1 MSGEVRKA
9 ISPATRNLVRHD
21 GLGRCMIR
29 PMSRL
34 MAADQ
39 VKSVAESIDRLE
51 RNVAR
56 VIRGKPEAIRNC
68 VLALLARGHLL
79 VEDVP
84 GVGKTTLAR
93 ALAASIGGTFHRI
106 QFTSDLLPSDII
118 GVSVLASATGKFEF
132 KPGPLFANVVLA
144 DEINRTTPRTQ
155 SALLEAMNDNQ
166 VTVDGIGRP
175 LEQPF
180 LVVATQNPEEHYGT
194 YPLPESQMD
203 RFALRIRLD
212 YPSAEVEQALLLEAP
227 ALTEE
232 ALAKIQAVVSLGEIV
247 ALQEAAA
254 RVHLSTELAGY
265 IVEVARETRRSP
277 FLSLGISPRGE
288 LAWRNVSRAA
298 ALAAGRSY
306 VLPDDLKALALPAL
320 AHRLVLANQ
329 LDSTGRA
336 RDEAERIVT
345 EVLGRVPVPG

>member
-1 MSGEVRKA
+1 
-9 ISPATRNLVRHD
+9 
-21 GLGRCMIR
+21 
-29 PMSRL
+29 MSRL
-34 MAADQ
+34 LAAEPL
-39 VKSVAESIDRLE
+39 KSVADTVERLE
-51 RNVAR
+51 GNVAR

-79 VEDVP
+79 IEDVP

-93 ALAASIGGTFHRI
+93 ALAASIGGSFHRI

-118 GVSVLASATGKFEF
+118 GVSVLDGTTGKFEF

-166 VTVDGIGRP
+166 VSVDAVAYP
-175 LEQPF
+175 LAQPF

-212 YPSAEVEQALLLEAP
+212 YPSAETERALLLEAP
-227 ALTEE
+227 SLAEE
-232 ALAKIQAVVSLGEIV
+232 ALAKLDAVVSLADIV
-247 ALQEAAA
+247 AMQEAAG
-254 RVHLSTELAGY
+254 RVRLAPELAGY
-265 IVEVARETRRSP
+265 IIEVARETRHSP

-288 LAWRNVSRAA
+288 LAWRNLARAA
-298 ALAAGRSY
+298 ALLAGRNY
-306 VLPDDLKALALPAL
+306 VLPDDLKGLALPAL
-320 AHRLVLANQ
+320 AHRLVLINQ

-336 RDEAERIVT
+336 REEAERIIS
-345 EVLGRVPVPG
+345 EILGRVPIPG

>member
-1 MSGEVRKA
+1 
-9 ISPATRNLVRHD
+9 
-21 GLGRCMIR
+21 
-29 PMSRL
+29 
-34 MAADQ
+34 MAAEQ

-68 VLALLARGHLL
+68 LLALLARGHIL

-93 ALAASIGGTFHRI
+93 TLAASIGGTFHRI

-118 GVSVLASATGKFEF
+118 GVSVLVTSTGKFEF

-166 VTVDGIGRP
+166 ITVDGIGYR

-212 YPSAEVEQALLLEAP
+212 YPSAEVEKALLLEAP
-227 ALTEE
+227 AMTEE
-232 ALAKIQAVVSLGEIV
+232 SLAKIQPVVSLGEIV

-254 RVHLSTELAGY
+254 RVHFSPELAGY

-288 LAWRNVSRAA
+288 LAWRYLARAA
-298 ALAAGRSY
+298 ALAAGRGY
-306 VLPDDLKALALPAL
+306 VLPDDLKALALPTL

-345 EVLGRVPVPG
+345 EVLGRVPIPG

>member
-1 MSGEVRKA
+1 
-9 ISPATRNLVRHD
+9 
-21 GLGRCMIR
+21 
-29 PMSRL
+29 MSRL
-34 MAADQ
+34 MAADP
-39 VKSVAESIDRLE
+39 VKSVADTIERLE
-51 RNVAR
+51 GNVAR
-56 VIRGKPEAIRNC
+56 VIRGKPEAIRRC

-79 VEDVP
+79 IEDVP

-93 ALAASIGGTFHRI
+93 ALAASIGGSFHRI

-118 GVSVLASATGKFEF
+118 GVSVLDSAAGKFDF

-166 VTVDGIGRP
+166 VSVDGVGYP
-175 LEQPF
+175 LAPPL

-212 YPSAEVEQALLLEAP
+212 YPSAETERTLLLEAP
-227 ALTEE
+227 SLAGE
-232 ALAKIQAVVSLGEIV
+232 ALAKVEAVVSLAEIV

-254 RVHLSTELAGY
+254 RVKLSPELAGY

-288 LAWRNVSRAA
+288 LAWRNLARAA
-298 ALAAGRSY
+298 ALVAGRNY
-306 VLPDDLKALALPAL
+306 VLPDDLKGLALPAL

-329 LDSTGRA
+329 LDSTGRS
-336 RDEAERIVT
+336 REEAERVVIDI
-345 EVLGRVPVPG
+345 LGHVPIPG

>member
-1 MSGEVRKA
+1 MIGA
-9 ISPATRNLVRHD
+9 MTRLV
-21 GLGRCMIR
+21 
-29 PMSRL
+29 
-34 MAADQ
+34 AAEEI
-39 VKSVAESIDRLE
+39 KSVAETIDRLE
-51 RNVAR
+51 RNIAR
-56 VIRGKPEAIRNC
+56 VIHGKASAIRNC

-93 ALAASIGGTFHRI
+93 SLAASIGGTFHRI
-106 QFTSDLLPSDII
+106 QFTSDLLPSDIV
-118 GVSVLASATGKFEF
+118 GVSVLAPGTGKFEF

-155 SALLEAMNDNQ
+155 SALLEAMNDGQ
-166 VTVDGIGRP
+166 VTVDGTSYP
-175 LEQPF
+175 LGQPF

-212 YPSAEVEQALLLEAP
+212 YPSAEVERSLLLDAP

-232 ALAKIQAVVSLGEIV
+232 SLAKLDAVVSLGEIA
-247 ALQEAAA
+247 ALQEAAS
-254 RVHLSTELAGY
+254 RVRLSAELAGY
-265 IVEVARETRRSP
+265 IVEVAQETRRSP
-277 FLSLGISPRGE
+277 FLALGISPRGE
-288 LAWRNVSRAA
+288 LSWRNLARAA
-298 ALAAGRSY
+298 ALAAGRNY
-306 VLPDDLKALALPAL
+306 VLPDDLKLLALPAL

-336 RDEAERIVT
+336 RQEAERIVT
-345 EVLGRVPVPG
+345 DIIGRMPVPG

>member
-1 MSGEVRKA
+1 
-9 ISPATRNLVRHD
+9 
-21 GLGRCMIR
+21 
-29 PMSRL
+29 
-34 MAADQ
+34 MAAEQ

-56 VIRGKPEAIRNC
+56 VIRGKSEAIRNC

-79 VEDVP
+79 IEDVP

-118 GVSVLASATGKFEF
+118 GVSVLATATGKFEF

-166 VTVDGIGRP
+166 VTVDGIGHP
-175 LEQPF
+175 LDQPF

-212 YPSAEVEQALLLEAP
+212 YPSAEVERALLLEAP

-232 ALAKIQAVVSLGEIV
+232 ALAKIQPVVSLGEIV
-247 ALQEAAA
+247 ALQEAAS
-254 RVHLSTELAGY
+254 RMHLSPELAGY
-265 IVEVARETRRSP
+265 IVEVAHETRRSP

-288 LAWRNVSRAA
+288 LAWRNLARAA

-345 EVLGRVPVPG
+345 EVLGRVPIPG

>member
-1 MSGEVRKA
+1 
-9 ISPATRNLVRHD
+9 
-21 GLGRCMIR
+21 
-29 PMSRL
+29 
-34 MAADQ
+34 MAAEQ

-68 VLALLARGHLL
+68 LLALLARGHIL

-93 ALAASIGGTFHRI
+93 TLAASIGGTFHRI

-118 GVSVLASATGKFEF
+118 GVSVLVTSTGKFEF

-166 VTVDGIGRP
+166 ITVDGIGYR

-212 YPSAEVEQALLLEAP
+212 YPSAEVEKALLLEAP
-227 ALTEE
+227 AMTEE
-232 ALAKIQAVVSLGEIV
+232 SLAKIQPVVSLGEIV

-254 RVHLSTELAGY
+254 RVHFSPELAGY

-288 LAWRNVSRAA
+288 LAWRNLARAA
-298 ALAAGRSY
+298 ALAAGRGY
-306 VLPDDLKALALPAL
+306 VLPDDLKALALPTL

-345 EVLGRVPVPG
+345 EVLGRVPIPG

>member
-1 MSGEVRKA
+1 
-9 ISPATRNLVRHD
+9 
-21 GLGRCMIR
+21 
-29 PMSRL
+29 
-34 MAADQ
+34 MAAEQ

-118 GVSVLASATGKFEF
+118 GVSVLVGATGKFEF

-166 VTVDGIGRP
+166 VTVDGVGHL

-212 YPSAEVEQALLLEAP
+212 YPSAEVERALLLEAP

-254 RVHLSTELAGY
+254 QVHLSSELAGY
-265 IVEVARETRRSP
+265 IVEVAHETRRSP

-288 LAWRNVSRAA
+288 LSWRNLARAA

-345 EVLGRVPVPG
+345 EVLGRVPIPG

>member
-1 MSGEVRKA
+1 
-9 ISPATRNLVRHD
+9 
-21 GLGRCMIR
+21 
-29 PMSRL
+29 MSRL
-34 MAADQ
+34 LAAEPL
-39 VKSVAESIDRLE
+39 KSVADSIERLE
-51 RNVAR
+51 GNVAR
-56 VIRGKPEAIRNC
+56 VIRGKPEAIRNA

-79 VEDVP
+79 IEDVP

-118 GVSVLASATGKFEF
+118 GVSVLDGTTGRFEF

-166 VTVDGIGRP
+166 VSIDGVGHR
-175 LEQPF
+175 LEPPF
-180 LVVATQNPEEHYGT
+180 MVVATQNPEEHYGT

-203 RFALRIRLD
+203 RFAVRIRLD
-212 YPSAEVEQALLLEAP
+212 YPSAETERALLLEAP
-227 ALTEE
+227 SMTDE
-232 ALAKIQAVVSLGEIV
+232 ALAQVEAVASLSEIV

-254 RVHLSTELAGY
+254 RVKLAPELAGY

-288 LAWRNVSRAA
+288 LSWRNLARAA
-298 ALAAGRSY
+298 ALVAGRNY
-306 VLPDDLKALALPAL
+306 VLPDDLKSLALPAL
-320 AHRLVLANQ
+320 AHRVVLANQ

-336 RDEAERIVT
+336 REEAERVVAD
-345 EVLGRVPVPG
+345 VLSRVAIPG

>member
-1 MSGEVRKA
+1 
-9 ISPATRNLVRHD
+9 
-21 GLGRCMIR
+21 MIGQ
-29 PMSRL
+29 MSRL
-34 MAADQ
+34 MAAEE
-39 VKSVAESIDRLE
+39 VKSVAETIDRLE
-51 RNVAR
+51 RNVALA
-56 VIRGKPEAIRNC
+56 IRGKPGAIRNC

-93 ALAASIGGTFHRI
+93 SLAASIGGTFHRI

-118 GVSVLASATGKFEF
+118 GVSLLDTATNRFEF
-132 KPGPLFANVVLA
+132 RPGPLFANVVLA
-144 DEINRTTPRTQ
+144 DEINRTKPRTQ
-155 SALLEAMNDNQ
+155 SALLEAMNDGQ
-166 VTVDGIGRP
+166 VTVDGVSHS

-212 YPSAEVEQALLLEAP
+212 YPSAEIEQSLLLEAP
-227 ALTEE
+227 TLTAET
-232 ALAKIQAVVSLGEIV
+232 LAKIDAVVSLGEIA
-247 ALQEAAA
+247 ALQEAAG
-254 RVHLSTELAGY
+254 RVKLSPELAGY
-265 IVEVARETRRSP
+265 IVEIAHETRRSP
-277 FLSLGISPRGE
+277 FLALGISPRAE
-288 LAWRNVSRAA
+288 LAWRNVARAS

-306 VLPDDLKALALPAL
+306 VLPDDLKNLALPTL

-336 RDEAERIVT
+336 REEAERIVT
-345 EVLGRVPVPG
+345 DILGRVPVPG

>member
-1 MSGEVRKA
+1 MIPRMS
-9 ISPATRNLVRHD
+9 H
-21 GLGRCMIR
+21 
-29 PMSRL
+29 L

-39 VKSVAESIDRLE
+39 VKNVAESIDRLE
-51 RNVAR
+51 GAVAR
-56 VIRGKPEAIRNC
+56 VIRGKPQAIHNC

-93 ALAASIGGTFHRI
+93 SLAAAVGGTFHRI

-118 GVSVLASATGKFEF
+118 GVSVLATSTGKFEF
-132 KPGPLFANVVLA
+132 KPGPLFANVILA

-166 VTVDGIGRP
+166 VTVDGITHR

-203 RFALRIRLD
+203 RFCLRIRLE
-212 YPSAEVEQALLLEAP
+212 YPSADVEQALLLEAP
-227 ALTEE
+227 ASAEE
-232 ALAKIQAVVSLGEIV
+232 ALAKVQPVLSLGDLV

-254 RVHLSTELAGY
+254 RVHFSPELAAY
-265 IVEVARETRRSP
+265 IVEVAHETRRSP

-288 LAWRNVSRAA
+288 LSWRNLARAS

-329 LDSTGRA
+329 LDSTGRV
-336 RDEAERIVT
+336 REEAERVISD
-345 EVLGRVPVPG
+345 VLGRVPIPA

>member
-1 MSGEVRKA
+1 
-9 ISPATRNLVRHD
+9 
-21 GLGRCMIR
+21 MIVW
-29 PMSRL
+29 MSRL
-34 MAADQ
+34 MAAEEI
-39 VKSVAESIDRLE
+39 KSVAETIDRLE
-51 RNVAR
+51 GNIAR

-93 ALAASIGGTFHRI
+93 ALAASIGGNFHRI

-118 GVSVLASATGKFEF
+118 GVSVLGIASGKFEF

-155 SALLEAMNDNQ
+155 SALLEAMNDSQ
-166 VTVDGIGRP
+166 VTVDGVGH
-175 LEQPF
+175 LLGQPF

-203 RFALRIRLD
+203 RFGLRIRLD

-227 ALTEE
+227 ALTEDS
-232 ALAKIQAVVSLGEIV
+232 LAKLEAVVSLGEIV

-254 RVHLSTELAGY
+254 RVHLSPELAGY
-265 IVEVARETRRSP
+265 IVAVARETRRSP
-277 FLSLGISPRGE
+277 FLSLGVSPRGE
-288 LAWRNVSRAA
+288 LSWRNLARAA
-298 ALAAGRSY
+298 ALAAGRSFL
-306 VLPDDLKALALPAL
+306 LPDDLKSLALPAL
-320 AHRLVLANQ
+320 AHRLVLANP
-329 LDSTGRA
+329 LDSTVRA
-336 RDEAERIVT
+336 REEAERIVSDI
-345 EVLGRVPVPG
+345 LARVPIPG

>member
-1 MSGEVRKA
+1 
-9 ISPATRNLVRHD
+9 
-21 GLGRCMIR
+21 
-29 PMSRL
+29 MSRL
-34 MAADQ
+34 MAAEE
-39 VKSVAESIDRLE
+39 VKSVAETIDRLE

-56 VIRGKPEAIRNC
+56 VIRGKAGPIRNC

-93 ALAASIGGTFHRI
+93 SLAASIGGTFHRI

-118 GVSVLASATGKFEF
+118 GVSVLDIAAGKFQF

-155 SALLEAMNDNQ
+155 SALLEAMNDSQVSALLEAMNDSQ
-166 VTVDGIGRP
+166 VTVDGVSHSLG
-175 LEQPF
+175 QPF

-212 YPSAEVEQALLLEAP
+212 YPSAEVERTLLLEAP

-232 ALAKIQAVVSLGEIV
+232 ALAKIDAVVSLGEIA
-247 ALQEAAA
+247 ALQDAAS
-254 RVHLSTELAGY
+254 RVKMTPELAGY
-265 IVEVARETRRSP
+265 IVEVAHETRRSP

-288 LAWRNVSRAA
+288 LAWRNLARAA
-298 ALAAGRSY
+298 ALAAGRNY
-306 VLPDDLKALALPAL
+306 VLPDDLKNLALPAL

-329 LDSTGRA
+329 VDSTGRA
-336 RDEAERIVT
+336 REEAERIVT
-345 EVLGRVPVPG
+345 DIIGRVPVPG

>member
-1 MSGEVRKA
+1 
-9 ISPATRNLVRHD
+9 
-21 GLGRCMIR
+21 
-29 PMSRL
+29 
-34 MAADQ
+34 MAAEEI
-39 VKSVAESIDRLE
+39 KSVAETIDRLE
-51 RNVAR
+51 RNVAL
-56 VIRGKPEAIRNC
+56 VIRGKAGVIRNC

-106 QFTSDLLPSDII
+106 QFTSDLLPSDIV
-118 GVSVLASATGKFEF
+118 GVSVLVGATGKFEF
-132 KPGPLFANVVLA
+132 RPGPLFANVVLA

-155 SALLEAMNDNQ
+155 SALLEAMNDGQ
-166 VTVDGIGRP
+166 VTVDGVGHS
-175 LEQPF
+175 LGQPF

-212 YPSAEVEQALLLEAP
+212 YPSADIERELLLESP

-232 ALAKIQAVVSLGEIV
+232 ALAKISAVVSLGEIA
-247 ALQEAAA
+247 ALQEAAS
-254 RVHLSTELAGY
+254 RVKLAPELAGY
-265 IVEVARETRRSP
+265 IVEIAQETRRSP

-288 LAWRNVSRAA
+288 LSWRNLARAS

-306 VLPDDLKALALPAL
+306 VLPDDLKDLALPAL
-320 AHRLVLANQ
+320 AHRVVLANQ

-336 RDEAERIVT
+336 REEAERIVT
-345 EVLGRVPVPG
+345 DIIGRVPVPG